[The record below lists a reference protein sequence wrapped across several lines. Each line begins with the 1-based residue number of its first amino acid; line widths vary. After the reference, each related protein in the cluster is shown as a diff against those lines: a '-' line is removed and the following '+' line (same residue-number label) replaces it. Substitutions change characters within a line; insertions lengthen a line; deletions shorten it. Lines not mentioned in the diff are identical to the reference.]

1 MAHDIK
7 KRSASHIYFGVHSK
21 SGEIMHI
28 SKVPSGQKCTCV
40 CAACGQPFEAR
51 KGSIRRHHFA
61 HVSNYECMYASEV
74 AIYKAL
80 AAELEKT
87 DCLTL
92 PPVML
97 RFPAWSKDELLQNVK
112 TVRVDSVEFKCE
124 PLAYPPLLTIK
135 AQGSCLRILLDFNHY
150 YDSEDLA
157 SLATEAKNDGYSLL
171 KYAMPKLDEDQE
183 FTPDRIMTILK
194 NYEKAEWVFS
204 RLEQHWKEKYYAV
217 AMSLKDMGADTIA
230 PSPLAVTKGNTRQGG
245 SIAHTADSMWL
256 SLQPASVSPRP
267 ASRRKKTSREIC
279 KIGYPTSIRSG
290 ERMKKRSCCAKSE
303 KDISNEDQSILVQ
316 HRMLLGMWSHPVLRK
331 RIWMRNISGSARAM
345 TRPLMNGQW
354 IATIGDGSCVRFAAE
369 LSRMRRCPITV
380 AREVQTGES
389 VPIVHEMVV
398 ANPHSWL
405 DIIRMMVYY

>member
-7 KRSASHIYFGVHSK
+7 KRSASHIYFGVHSE

-28 SKVPSGQKCTCV
+28 SKVPSGQKCNCV

-97 RFPAWSKDELLQNVK
+97 RFPAWSKDELLQNAK
-112 TVRVDSVEFKCE
+112 TVRVDSLEFKCE

-217 AMSLKDMGADTIA
+217 AIEPEGHGSGYHCPI
-230 PSPLAVTKGNTRQGG
+230 SIGRYKGKYSARWVDC
-245 SIAHTADSMWL
+245 AYCL
-256 SLQPASVSPRP
+256 SL
-267 ASRRKKTSREIC
+267 IH
-279 KIGYPTSIRSG
+279 I
-290 ERMKKRSCCAKSE
+290 
-303 KDISNEDQSILVQ
+303 
-316 HRMLLGMWSHPVLRK
+316 
-331 RIWMRNISGSARAM
+331 
-345 TRPLMNGQW
+345 
-354 IATIGDGSCVRFAAE
+354 
-369 LSRMRRCPITV
+369 
-380 AREVQTGES
+380 
-389 VPIVHEMVV
+389 
-398 ANPHSWL
+398 
-405 DIIRMMVYY
+405 

>member
-7 KRSASHIYFGVHSK
+7 KRSARHIYYGVHK
-21 SGEIMHI
+21 DTGELMHI
-28 SKVPSGQKCTCV
+28 SQVASGQKCNCV

-87 DCLTL
+87 DCMAL

-97 RFPAWSKDELLQNVK
+97 RFPAWPKDELLQNTK
-112 TVRVDSVEFKCE
+112 TVHVDSVGFKCE

-157 SLATEAKNDGYSLL
+157 ALATEAKNNGYSLL

-183 FTPDRIMTILK
+183 FTPDRIMAILK

-217 AMSLKDMGADTIA
+217 AIEPEEHGSGYLCPISIGRFKGKYSARWVDCAYCRFNVAEPPVCLCVAKAGIQKKDDF
-230 PSPLAVTKGNTRQGG
+230 
-245 SIAHTADSMWL
+245 
-256 SLQPASVSPRP
+256 
-267 ASRRKKTSREIC
+267 
-279 KIGYPTSIRSG
+279 
-290 ERMKKRSCCAKSE
+290 KRSPEERTAEIDRIRIENEKKIQEREEYTARTVSRIQTYRPSSYPKAPAIPSGPPKEELDAEYDRICQSFDVNSE
-303 KDISNEDQSILVQ
+303 QRTVDRFNRRWILCEECGEVKQDTQMAIYGGIGRINRGVCSSCSRNGKKD
-316 HRMLLGMWSHPVLRK
+316 
-331 RIWMRNISGSARAM
+331 
-345 TRPLMNGQW
+345 
-354 IATIGDGSCVRFAAE
+354 
-369 LSRMRRCPITV
+369 
-380 AREVQTGES
+380 
-389 VPIVHEMVV
+389 
-398 ANPHSWL
+398 
-405 DIIRMMVYY
+405 

>member
-7 KRSASHIYFGVHSK
+7 KRSASHIYFGVHSE

-28 SKVPSGQKCTCV
+28 SKVPSGQKCNCV

-92 PPVML
+92 PSVML
-97 RFPAWSKDELLQNVK
+97 RFPAWSKDELLQNAK
-112 TVRVDSVEFKCE
+112 TVHVDSVEFKCE
-124 PLAYPPLLTIK
+124 PLAYPPLLQIE

-157 SLATEAKNDGYSLL
+157 TLATEAKNDSYSLL

-183 FTPDRIMTILK
+183 FTHDRIMTILK

-217 AMSLKDMGADTIA
+217 AIEPEEHGSGYLCPISIGRYKRKYSARWVDCAYCRFNVDEPPVCLCVAKAGIQKKDDF
-230 PSPLAVTKGNTRQGG
+230 
-245 SIAHTADSMWL
+245 
-256 SLQPASVSPRP
+256 
-267 ASRRKKTSREIC
+267 
-279 KIGYPTSIRSG
+279 
-290 ERMKKRSCCAKSE
+290 KRSPEERTAEIDRIRIENEKKIQEREDRTARTVGRIQTYRPSSYPKTPAIPSGPTKEELDAEYDRICQSFDVNSE
-303 KDISNEDQSILVQ
+303 QRTVDRFNRRWILCEECGEVKQ
-316 HRMLLGMWSHPVLRK
+316 DTQMAIYGGIGRINRGVCSSCSRK
-331 RIWMRNISGSARAM
+331 GRG
-345 TRPLMNGQW
+345 G
-354 IATIGDGSCVRFAAE
+354 
-369 LSRMRRCPITV
+369 
-380 AREVQTGES
+380 
-389 VPIVHEMVV
+389 
-398 ANPHSWL
+398 
-405 DIIRMMVYY
+405 

>member
-1 MAHDIK
+1 MFVLPADSPS
-7 KRSASHIYFGVHSK
+7 KR
-21 SGEIMHI
+21 E
-28 SKVPSGQKCTCV
+28 
-40 CAACGQPFEAR
+40 R
-51 KGSIRRHHFA
+51 GSIRRHHFA

-171 KYAMPKLDEDQE
+171 K
-183 FTPDRIMTILK
+183 F
-194 NYEKAEWVFS
+194 
-204 RLEQHWKEKYYAV
+204 
-217 AMSLKDMGADTIA
+217 
-230 PSPLAVTKGNTRQGG
+230 
-245 SIAHTADSMWL
+245 
-256 SLQPASVSPRP
+256 
-267 ASRRKKTSREIC
+267 C

-331 RIWMRNISGSARAM
+331 RSWMPGIY
-345 TRPLMNGQW
+345 PDLP
-354 IATIGDGSCVRFAAE
+354 E
-369 LSRMRRCPITV
+369 L
-380 AREVQTGES
+380 
-389 VPIVHEMVV
+389 
-398 ANPHSWL
+398 
-405 DIIRMMVYY
+405 

>member
-1 MAHDIK
+1 
-7 KRSASHIYFGVHSK
+7 
-21 SGEIMHI
+21 MHI
-28 SKVPSGQKCTCV
+28 SQVPSGQKCNCV

-51 KGSIRRHHFA
+51 KGTIRCHHFA
-61 HVSNYECMYASEV
+61 HVSNYECMYSSEV

-97 RFPAWSKDELLQNVK
+97 HFPAWSKGELLQTAK
-112 TVRVDSVEFKCE
+112 TVHVDSAEFKCE

-157 SLATEAKNDGYSLL
+157 LLATEAKNDGYSLL

-217 AMSLKDMGADTIA
+217 AISLKNMGADTIA
-230 PSPLAVTKGNTRQGG
+230 PSPLAVTKGNTWQGG

-256 SLQPASVSPRP
+256 SLQPASALPRP
-267 ASRRKKTSREIC
+267 ASRRKMTSREIC
-279 KIGYPTSIRSG
+279 KIGYPTSIKSG
-290 ERMKKRSCCAKSE
+290 ERMKKRSGCVKSE
-303 KDISNEDQSILVQ
+303 KDLSSEDQSILIQ
-316 HRMLLGMWSHPVLRK
+316 HRMLLEIG
-331 RIWMRNISGSARAM
+331 RA
-345 TRPLMNGQW
+345 
-354 IATIGDGSCVRFAAE
+354 SC
-369 LSRMRRCPITV
+369 
-380 AREVQTGES
+380 RERV
-389 VPIVHEMVV
+389 
-398 ANPHSWL
+398 
-405 DIIRMMVYY
+405 

>member
-7 KRSASHIYFGVHSK
+7 KRSASHIYYGVHMVT
-21 SGEIMHI
+21 GEIMHI
-28 SKVPSGQKCTCV
+28 SQVPSGQKCNCV

-51 KGSIRRHHFA
+51 KGTIRCHHFA
-61 HVSNYECMYASEV
+61 HVSNYECMYSSEV

-97 RFPAWSKDELLQNVK
+97 HFPAWSKGELLQTAK
-112 TVRVDSVEFKCE
+112 TVHVDSAEFKCE

-217 AMSLKDMGADTIA
+217 AIEPEEHGSGYHCPISIGRYKGKYLARWVDCAYCRFNVAEPPACLCVAKASIQKKDDF
-230 PSPLAVTKGNTRQGG
+230 
-245 SIAHTADSMWL
+245 
-256 SLQPASVSPRP
+256 
-267 ASRRKKTSREIC
+267 
-279 KIGYPTSIRSG
+279 
-290 ERMKKRSCCAKSE
+290 KRSPEERTAEIDRIRIENEKKIQEREDRTARTVGRIQTYRPSSYPKTPAIPSGPTKEELDAEYDRICQSFDVNSE
-303 KDISNEDQSILVQ
+303 QRTVDRFNRRWILCEECGEVKQ
-316 HRMLLGMWSHPVLRK
+316 DTQMAIYGGIGRINRGVCSSCSRK
-331 RIWMRNISGSARAM
+331 GRG
-345 TRPLMNGQW
+345 G
-354 IATIGDGSCVRFAAE
+354 
-369 LSRMRRCPITV
+369 
-380 AREVQTGES
+380 
-389 VPIVHEMVV
+389 
-398 ANPHSWL
+398 
-405 DIIRMMVYY
+405 

>member
-28 SKVPSGQKCTCV
+28 SKVPSGQKCNCV

-87 DCLTL
+87 DCLPL
-92 PPVML
+92 PPVTL

-112 TVRVDSVEFKCE
+112 TVHVDSVEFKCE
-124 PLAYPPLLTIK
+124 PLAYPPILMIK
-135 AQGSCLRILLDFNHY
+135 VQGSCLRILLDFNHY
-150 YDSEDLA
+150 YDSEDLTA
-157 SLATEAKNDGYSLL
+157 LATEAKNEGYSLL
-171 KYAMPKLDEDQE
+171 KYAMPKLDEDRE
-183 FTPDRIMTILK
+183 FTPDRIMAILQDYK
-194 NYEKAEWVFS
+194 KAEWVFS

-217 AMSLKDMGADTIA
+217 AVEPQEYGSGYLCPISIGRY
-230 PSPLAVTKGNTRQGG
+230 KGKYSARWGDCAYCRFNVDEPPACLCVAKAGIQKKEDFKRDLQ
-245 SIAHTADSMWL
+245 DRL
-256 SLQPASVSPRP
+256 SDIDKIRRTNEEEILQREERERSFEQRSVY
-267 ASRRKKTSREIC
+267 K
-279 KIGYPTSIRSG
+279 
-290 ERMKKRSCCAKSE
+290 
-303 KDISNEDQSILVQ
+303 
-316 HRMLLGMWSHPVLRK
+316 HRMLLGMWSQPVLRK
-331 RIWMRNISGSARAM
+331 RSWMRNISGSVRAM
-345 TRPLMNGQW
+345 TRPLKNGQW

-398 ANPHSWL
+398 ANPHNWL

>member
-7 KRSASHIYFGVHSK
+7 KRTASHIYYGVHK
-21 SGEIMHI
+21 DTGELMHI
-28 SKVPSGQKCTCV
+28 SQVPSGQKCNCV

-74 AIYKAL
+74 AIYKAF

-87 DCLTL
+87 DSFLL

-97 RFPAWSKDELLQNVK
+97 RFPAWSKDELLQNAK
-112 TVRVDSVEFKCE
+112 TVHVDSVEFKCE

-150 YDSEDLA
+150 YDNEDLA
-157 SLATEAKNDGYSLL
+157 VLATEAKNGGYSLL

-217 AMSLKDMGADTIA
+217 AIE
-230 PSPLAVTKGNTRQGG
+230 PEEHG
-245 SIAHTADSMWL
+245 SGYL
-256 SLQPASVSPRP
+256 C
-267 ASRRKKTSREIC
+267 SR
-279 KIGYPTSIRSG
+279 
-290 ERMKKRSCCAKSE
+290 
-303 KDISNEDQSILVQ
+303 
-316 HRMLLGMWSHPVLRK
+316 
-331 RIWMRNISGSARAM
+331 
-345 TRPLMNGQW
+345 
-354 IATIGDGSCVRFAAE
+354 
-369 LSRMRRCPITV
+369 
-380 AREVQTGES
+380 
-389 VPIVHEMVV
+389 
-398 ANPHSWL
+398 
-405 DIIRMMVYY
+405 

>member
-1 MAHDIK
+1 MGKDIK
-7 KRSASHIYFGVHSK
+7 KRSASHIYFGVHSE

-28 SKVPSGQKCTCV
+28 SKVPSGQKCNCV

-97 RFPAWSKDELLQNVK
+97 RFPAWSKDELLQNAK
-112 TVRVDSVEFKCE
+112 TVHVDSVEFKCE

-157 SLATEAKNDGYSLL
+157 TLATEAKNDSYSLL

-217 AMSLKDMGADTIA
+217 AIEPEEHGSGYLCPISIGRYKGKYSARWADCA
-230 PSPLAVTKGNTRQGG
+230 YCRFNVAEP
-245 SIAHTADSMWL
+245 
-256 SLQPASVSPRP
+256 PACLCVAKAGIQSKEDFKRDI
-267 ASRRKKTSREIC
+267 K
-279 KIGYPTSIRSG
+279 
-290 ERMKKRSCCAKSE
+290 ERMAEIE
-303 KDISNEDQSILVQ
+303 KIRKSNEEE
-316 HRMLLGMWSHPVLRK
+316 LRK
-331 RIWMRNISGSARAM
+331 REHNRNFLSNNGSRHTVSYSPNPVKPTGPTQSELEAEYERICHSFDPDAENWTVDHFHRRWLLCKVCGKIKLDTQM
-345 TRPLMNGQW
+345 SSYG
-354 IATIGDGSCVRFAAE
+354 GKDGANQGVCAIC
-369 LSRMRRCPITV
+369 SRQGR
-380 AREVQTGES
+380 G
-389 VPIVHEMVV
+389 
-398 ANPHSWL
+398 
-405 DIIRMMVYY
+405 

>member
-28 SKVPSGQKCTCV
+28 SKVPSGQKCNCV

-194 NYEKAEWVFS
+194 NYEKAEYSVVLNS
-204 RLEQHWKEKYYAV
+204 TGKR
-217 AMSLKDMGADTIA
+217 
-230 PSPLAVTKGNTRQGG
+230 NT
-245 SIAHTADSMWL
+245 
-256 SLQPASVSPRP
+256 
-267 ASRRKKTSREIC
+267 
-279 KIGYPTSIRSG
+279 
-290 ERMKKRSCCAKSE
+290 
-303 KDISNEDQSILVQ
+303 
-316 HRMLLGMWSHPVLRK
+316 
-331 RIWMRNISGSARAM
+331 MR
-345 TRPLMNGQW
+345 
-354 IATIGDGSCVRFAAE
+354 
-369 LSRMRRCPITV
+369 
-380 AREVQTGES
+380 
-389 VPIVHEMVV
+389 
-398 ANPHSWL
+398 
-405 DIIRMMVYY
+405 

>member
-7 KRSASHIYFGVHSK
+7 KQSASHIYFGVHSK

-28 SKVPSGQKCTCV
+28 SKVPSGQKCNCV

-217 AMSLKDMGADTIA
+217 AIEPEGHGSGYHCPISIGRYKGKYSARWVDCAYCRFNVAEPPACLCVAKAGIQKKEDFKRDLQDRLSDIDKIRRTNEEEILLREERERYFERRSVYTRPTPYAA
-230 PSPLAVTKGNTRQGG
+230 RHVVPSGPTQEDLDAEYIR
-245 SIAHTADSMWL
+245 
-256 SLQPASVSPRP
+256 
-267 ASRRKKTSREIC
+267 IC
-279 KIGYPTSIRSG
+279 QSYDPTSDEWTVDRYNRRWIMCTVCGRIKQDAQMSYYGGKGGANRGVCADCSRNGRS
-290 ERMKKRSCCAKSE
+290 
-303 KDISNEDQSILVQ
+303 
-316 HRMLLGMWSHPVLRK
+316 
-331 RIWMRNISGSARAM
+331 
-345 TRPLMNGQW
+345 
-354 IATIGDGSCVRFAAE
+354 
-369 LSRMRRCPITV
+369 
-380 AREVQTGES
+380 
-389 VPIVHEMVV
+389 
-398 ANPHSWL
+398 
-405 DIIRMMVYY
+405 

>member
-7 KRSASHIYFGVHSK
+7 KRSASHIYFGVHSE

-28 SKVPSGQKCTCV
+28 SKVPSGQKCNCV

-92 PPVML
+92 PSVML
-97 RFPAWSKDELLQNVK
+97 RFPAWSKDELLQNAK
-112 TVRVDSVEFKCE
+112 TVHVDSVEFKCE
-124 PLAYPPLLTIK
+124 PLAYPPLLQIE

-157 SLATEAKNDGYSLL
+157 TLATEAKNDSYSLL
-171 KYAMPKLDEDQE
+171 KYAMPKLDENQE

-204 RLEQHWKEKYYAV
+204 RLEQHRKEKYYAV
-217 AMSLKDMGADTIA
+217 AIEPEEHGSGYLCPISIGRYKGKYSARWVDCAYCRFNVDEPPVCLCVAKDGI
-230 PSPLAVTKGNTRQGG
+230 Q
-245 SIAHTADSMWL
+245 
-256 SLQPASVSPRP
+256 
-267 ASRRKKTSREIC
+267 KKDDF
-279 KIGYPTSIRSG
+279 
-290 ERMKKRSCCAKSE
+290 KRSPEERTAEIDRIRIENEKKIQEREDRTARTVGRIQTYRPPSYPKTPAIPSGPTKEELDAEYDRICQSFDVNSE
-303 KDISNEDQSILVQ
+303 QRTVDRFNRRWILCEEYGEVKQ
-316 HRMLLGMWSHPVLRK
+316 DTQMAIYGGIGRINRGVCSSCSRK
-331 RIWMRNISGSARAM
+331 GRG
-345 TRPLMNGQW
+345 G
-354 IATIGDGSCVRFAAE
+354 
-369 LSRMRRCPITV
+369 
-380 AREVQTGES
+380 
-389 VPIVHEMVV
+389 
-398 ANPHSWL
+398 
-405 DIIRMMVYY
+405 

>member
-7 KRSASHIYFGVHSK
+7 KRSASHIYFGVHSE

-28 SKVPSGQKCTCV
+28 SKVPSGQKCNCV

-97 RFPAWSKDELLQNVK
+97 RFPAWSKDELLQNAK

-217 AMSLKDMGADTIA
+217 AIEPEGHGSGYHCPISIGRYKGKYSARWVDCAYCRFNVAEPPACLCVAKAGIQKKDDF
-230 PSPLAVTKGNTRQGG
+230 
-245 SIAHTADSMWL
+245 
-256 SLQPASVSPRP
+256 
-267 ASRRKKTSREIC
+267 
-279 KIGYPTSIRSG
+279 
-290 ERMKKRSCCAKSE
+290 KRSPEKRTAEIDRIRIENEKKIQEREDRTARTVGRIQTYRPSSYPKTPAIPSGPTKEELDAEYDRICQSFDVNSE
-303 KDISNEDQSILVQ
+303 QRTVDRFNRRWILCEECGEVKQ
-316 HRMLLGMWSHPVLRK
+316 DTQMAIYGGIGRINRGGCSSCSRK
-331 RIWMRNISGSARAM
+331 GRG
-345 TRPLMNGQW
+345 G
-354 IATIGDGSCVRFAAE
+354 
-369 LSRMRRCPITV
+369 
-380 AREVQTGES
+380 
-389 VPIVHEMVV
+389 
-398 ANPHSWL
+398 
-405 DIIRMMVYY
+405 

>member
-1 MAHDIK
+1 M
-7 KRSASHIYFGVHSK
+7 VT
-21 SGEIMHI
+21 GEIMHI
-28 SKVPSGQKCTCV
+28 SQVPSGQKCNCV

-51 KGSIRRHHFA
+51 KGTIRCHHFA
-61 HVSNYECMYASEV
+61 HVSNYECMYSSEV

-80 AAELEKT
+80 ATELEKV
-87 DCLTL
+87 DCLPL

-97 RFPAWSKDELLQNVK
+97 RFPAWSKDELLQNAK
-112 TVRVDSVEFKCE
+112 TVHVDSVEFKCE
-124 PLAYPPLLTIK
+124 PLAYPPLLQIE

-150 YDSEDLA
+150 YDSEDLTA
-157 SLATEAKNDGYSLL
+157 LATEAKNEGYSLL
-171 KYAMPKLDEDQE
+171 KYAMPKLDEDRE

-204 RLEQHWKEKYYAV
+204 RLEQHWKENTTQ
-217 AMSLKDMGADTIA
+217 LPLNLRNMGADTFV
-230 PSPLAVTKGNTRQGG
+230 PSPLVVTRVNTPQGG
-245 SIAHTADSMWL
+245 AIAHTADSMWM
-256 SLQPASVSPRP
+256 SPQPASVSPRP

-303 KDISNEDQSILVQ
+303 KDISSEDQSILVQ

-331 RIWMRNISGSARAM
+331 MSWMRNISGSARAM
-345 TRPLMNGQW
+345 TRPLKNGQW

>member
-7 KRSASHIYFGVHSK
+7 KRSASHIYFGVHSE

-28 SKVPSGQKCTCV
+28 SKVPSGQKCNCV

-92 PPVML
+92 PSVML
-97 RFPAWSKDELLQNVK
+97 RFPAWSKDELLQNAK
-112 TVRVDSVEFKCE
+112 TVHVDSVEFKCE
-124 PLAYPPLLTIK
+124 PLTYPPLLQIE

-157 SLATEAKNDGYSLL
+157 TLATEAKNDSYSLL
-171 KYAMPKLDEDQE
+171 KYAMPKLDEDQK
-183 FTPDRIMTILK
+183 FTHDRIMTILK

-217 AMSLKDMGADTIA
+217 AIEPEEHGSGCLCPISIGRYKGKYSARWVDCAYCRFNVDEPPVCLCVAKAGIQKKDDF
-230 PSPLAVTKGNTRQGG
+230 
-245 SIAHTADSMWL
+245 
-256 SLQPASVSPRP
+256 
-267 ASRRKKTSREIC
+267 
-279 KIGYPTSIRSG
+279 
-290 ERMKKRSCCAKSE
+290 KRSPEERTAEIDRIRIENEKKIQEREDRTARTVGRIQTYRPSSYPKTPAIPSGPTKEELDAEYDRICQSFDVNSE
-303 KDISNEDQSILVQ
+303 QRTVDRFNRRWILCEECGEVKQ
-316 HRMLLGMWSHPVLRK
+316 DTQMAIYGGIGRINRGVCSSCSRK
-331 RIWMRNISGSARAM
+331 GRG
-345 TRPLMNGQW
+345 G
-354 IATIGDGSCVRFAAE
+354 
-369 LSRMRRCPITV
+369 
-380 AREVQTGES
+380 
-389 VPIVHEMVV
+389 
-398 ANPHSWL
+398 
-405 DIIRMMVYY
+405 